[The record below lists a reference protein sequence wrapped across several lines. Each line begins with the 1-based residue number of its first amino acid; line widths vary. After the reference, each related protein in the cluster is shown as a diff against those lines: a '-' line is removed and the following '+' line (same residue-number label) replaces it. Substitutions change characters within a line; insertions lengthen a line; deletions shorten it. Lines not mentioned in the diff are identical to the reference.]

1 MLSFTWLT
9 VRTAQYMNRVDQMKT
24 ALGGVMKVM
33 AKSNV
38 NAMSVDG
45 MSGIDSE

>member
-1 MLSFTWLT
+1 
-9 VRTAQYMNRVDQMKT
+9 MKT

-38 NAMSVDG
+38 NAMAMEG
-45 MSGIDSE
+45 MGDIDDEYFG